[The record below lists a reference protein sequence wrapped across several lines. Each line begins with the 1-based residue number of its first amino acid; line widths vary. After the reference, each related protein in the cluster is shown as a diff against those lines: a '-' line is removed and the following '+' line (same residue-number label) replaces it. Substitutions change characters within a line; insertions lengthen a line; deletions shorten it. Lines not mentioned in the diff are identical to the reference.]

1 MELTHAQI
9 ETLIDGGWREVFSL
23 EWQLVNNDLT
33 IILYAFRRPVRRG
46 GIYIMIYRP
55 EKLLGSVKIYIR
67 RTKDM
72 EKS

>member
-1 MELTHAQI
+1 MMELTHAQI

-33 IILYAFRRPVRRG
+33 IILYAFRKPVG
-46 GIYIMIYRP
+46 GRIIMICRP

-67 RTKDM
+67 RTTDI